1 MFFERCSGRSL
12 NNEENEERIMK
23 ATLLFRIAA
32 VLLLLFAT
40 GHTIGFL
47 SFTPPTPEGVAVRDA
62 MSNVHFQVRN
72 NTLSYGGFYR
82 GFGLFVTA
90 YLLFSAFLAWQLG
103 SLAVKYPQAVRPLG
117 WMLCTVQIVSL
128 ILSAIYF
135 SGAPVISSALVSA
148 CLGWAAWRTRPVS
161 AETPLLE
168 AVESAA

>member
-1 MFFERCSGRSL
+1 
-12 NNEENEERIMK
+12 MK

-90 YLLFSAFLAWQLG
+90 YLVFSALLAWQLG
-103 SLAVKYPQAVRPLG
+103 SFAVKYPQAVRPLA
-117 WMLCTVQIVSL
+117 WMLCMVQIASL
-128 ILSAIYF
+128 ILSVMYF
-135 SGAPVISSALVSA
+135 AGAPVISSALVAA
-148 CLGWAAWRTRPVS
+148 CLGWAAWKTR
-161 AETPLLE
+161 ATGTETPALQ

>member
-1 MFFERCSGRSL
+1 
-12 NNEENEERIMK
+12 MK

-62 MSNVHFQVRN
+62 MKNVHFQVRN
-72 NTLSYGGFYR
+72 NSLSYGGFYR
-82 GFGLFVTA
+82 GFGLFVTV
-90 YLLFSAFLAWQLG
+90 YLLFAAFLAWQLG

-117 WMLCTVQIVSL
+117 WMLSIVQIASL

-135 SGAPVISSALVSA
+135 SAPPVIFSALLAA
-148 CLGWAAWRTRPVS
+148 CLGLAAWRSRAVPSEMPVMK
-161 AETPLLE
+161 
-168 AVESAA
+168 AVASAA

>member
-1 MFFERCSGRSL
+1 
-12 NNEENEERIMK
+12 MK

-32 VLLLLFAT
+32 VLLILFAT

-62 MSNVHFQVRN
+62 MNNVHFQVRSH
-72 NTLSYGGFYR
+72 TYSYAGFYR

-117 WMLCTVQIVSL
+117 WMLCMVQIASL

-135 SGAPVISSALVSA
+135 SGAPVISSALVAA
-148 CLGWAAWRTRPVS
+148 CLAWAAWRTLPVS
-161 AETPLLE
+161 AETPALK
-168 AVESAA
+168 AVESTA

>member
-1 MFFERCSGRSL
+1 
-12 NNEENEERIMK
+12 MK
-23 ATLLFRIAA
+23 ATLLYRVAA
-32 VLLLLFAT
+32 VLLILFAT

-62 MSNVHFQVRN
+62 MNNVHFQVRN
-72 NTLSYGGFYR
+72 HTYTYGNFYR
-82 GFGLFVTA
+82 GFGLYATA

-117 WMLCTVQIVSL
+117 WMLSIVQIASL

-135 SGAPVISSALVSA
+135 SPPPMIFSALLAA
-148 CLGWAAWRTRPVS
+148 CLGLAAWRSHAASEMPAVK
-161 AETPLLE
+161 

>member
-1 MFFERCSGRSL
+1 
-12 NNEENEERIMK
+12 MK

-72 NTLSYGGFYR
+72 NSLSYGGFYR

-103 SLAVKYPQAVRPLG
+103 SLVVTYPREIGRAHV
-117 WMLCTVQIVSL
+117 
-128 ILSAIYF
+128 
-135 SGAPVISSALVSA
+135 
-148 CLGWAAWRTRPVS
+148 
-161 AETPLLE
+161 
-168 AVESAA
+168 

>member
-1 MFFERCSGRSL
+1 
-12 NNEENEERIMK
+12 MK

-32 VLLLLFAT
+32 VLLILFAT

-62 MSNVHFQVRN
+62 MNNVHFQVRSH
-72 NTLSYGGFYR
+72 TYSYGGFYR

-103 SLAVKYPQAVRPLG
+103 SLAAKYPQAVRPLG
-117 WMLCTVQIVSL
+117 WILCTVQIASL

-135 SGAPVISSALVSA
+135 SGAPAISSALVAA
-148 CLGWAAWRTRPVS
+148 CLGWAAWRTHAAGVETS
-161 AETPLLE
+161 ALKV
-168 AVESAA
+168 VENAA